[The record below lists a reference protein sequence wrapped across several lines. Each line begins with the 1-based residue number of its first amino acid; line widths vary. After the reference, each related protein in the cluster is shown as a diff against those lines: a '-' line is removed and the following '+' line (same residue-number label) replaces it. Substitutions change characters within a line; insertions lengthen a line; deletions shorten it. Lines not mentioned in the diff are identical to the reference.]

1 MIVGNSLRR
10 LLVEKDMSLE
20 LLSQVT
26 GIHYRVLMK
35 IIEGK
40 SITTKNIDTLCKVL
54 NCQPCDIIEY
64 VPDDRVESHW
74 EWIV

>member
-20 LLSQVT
+20 LLSQVS
-26 GIHYRVLMK
+26 GINLRTLMK
-35 IIEGK
+35 IVKGE
-40 SITTKNIDTLCKVL
+40 SVTASNINTLCKVL
-54 NCQPCDIIEY
+54 KCQPCDIIEY
-64 VPDDRVESHW
+64 IPDDRVKPHW